1 MQKSLTNL
9 QGWNH
14 IVKMDI
20 RDRTYDLLSL
30 FEVSILGITK
40 YG

>member
-14 IVKMDI
+14 TVKMDI
-20 RDRTYDLLSL
+20 RDRTLRS
-30 FEVSILGITK
+30 VVAI
-40 YG
+40 